1 MKRQVTGALL
11 AAGIALAVCAATAL
25 PAAAA
30 TSGSETMSGTVVTSG
45 VSGTRTVI
53 SSVLVAK
60 GVFRGVG
67 RIVEIPN
74 LPTDPDNVSRDDLV
88 FPEGTMHLVGTL
100 VGITSFSINPHNC
113 MVKVTLQQ
121 TGEITGGTGL
131 FAGVTGSFG
140 TGTATAVGLGARDP
154 DGSCSM
160 TKPLLH
166 EVDMLTSS
174 GTLSF

>member
-11 AAGIALAVCAATAL
+11 AAGIALAVSAATAV

-30 TSGSETMSGTVVTSG
+30 TSGSETLSGTLVVSG

-67 RIVEIPN
+67 RIVGLPD
-74 LPTDPDNVSRDDLV
+74 LPTDPPNFSRDDLV
-88 FPEGTMHLVGTL
+88 FSEGTMHLISATVA
-100 VGITSFSINPHNC
+100 ITSFSLNQHNC
-113 MVKVTLQQ
+113 LFRLTLQQ
-121 TGEITGGTGL
+121 TGAVRGSTGQFT
-131 FAGVTGSFG
+131 AATGSFTSTVSG
-140 TGTATAVGLGARDP
+140 QGLGARDP
-154 DGSCSM
+154 DGSCS
-160 TKPLLH
+160 TTLPTLH
-166 EVDMLTSS
+166 EVDRIASS